1 MHRPHGGTC
10 CAGWF
15 PTHTPAPICFMTHA
29 ISHTWKYVSTIH
41 PNVLDARLG
50 LATLVVPAVQW
61 TTKDSA
67 HVSCKE
73 LNKCNLHG
81 EVWTVHLLWGNWMS
95 TSLYKI
101 SAFEQI
107 ILFFSLAY
115 KCNFFS
121 IVFWR
126 TRFLKGR
133 DSAFSLDSTF
143 ISTIRTADWP
153 GSAGLATE
161 HRWYV
166 RVGGVFSQITKCSPQ
181 TNCISQC
188 ASPNQ
193 HNALLFRHL
202 GSKGMHV
209 CQNLSAETEACQ
221 RLNGQE

>member
-1 MHRPHGGTC
+1 
-10 CAGWF
+10 
-15 PTHTPAPICFMTHA
+15 
-29 ISHTWKYVSTIH
+29 
-41 PNVLDARLG
+41 
-50 LATLVVPAVQW
+50 
-61 TTKDSA
+61 
-67 HVSCKE
+67 
-73 LNKCNLHG
+73 
-81 EVWTVHLLWGNWMS
+81 MS

-107 ILFFSLAY
+107 ILFFLWHI
-115 KCNFFS
+115 NVIFFHC
-121 IVFWR
+121 
-126 TRFLKGR
+126 FLKNTFFMGS

-166 RVGGVFSQITKCSPQ
+166 RVSGAFFQITKCSPQ

>member
-1 MHRPHGGTC
+1 MQLAWGG
-10 CAGWF
+10 
-15 PTHTPAPICFMTHA
+15 
-29 ISHTWKYVSTIH
+29 
-41 PNVLDARLG
+41 LD
-50 LATLVVPAVQW
+50 
-61 TTKDSA
+61 
-67 HVSCKE
+67 
-73 LNKCNLHG
+73 
-81 EVWTVHLLWGNWMS
+81 S
-95 TSLYKI
+95 TSPVRKLNEHFPLQNLCFWANY
-101 SAFEQI
+101 FV
-107 ILFFSLAY
+107 FSLAY

-126 TRFLKGR
+126 THSLKGR

-143 ISTIRTADWP
+143 ISTIRTPDWP

-166 RVGGVFSQITKCSPQ
+166 RVGGVFFQITKCSPQ